1 MVKTAIHNF
10 WTTKIISDASSKS
23 TLKYLAIQ
31 NYRVGVTHNIWT
43 DASVDTQ
50 AVKKAGVK
58 ARLTTGTYMLQTS
71 RAKFSKQGVSPVC
84 QLCHTGMRTLLT
96 FSYHVHLSLGVTLC
110 PNSQAFFANIIWI
123 LVTMT
128 MTTC

>member
-10 WTTKIISDASSKS
+10 WTSKIISDAKSKRLS
-23 TLKYLAIQ
+23 TLKHLAIQ

-50 AVKKAGVK
+50 AVKKAYIK
-58 ARLTTGTYMLQTS
+58 ARLTTGTYMLQAS

-84 QLCHTGMRTLLT
+84 RLCNTGDEDIAHFLL
-96 FSYHVHLSLGVTLC
+96 SCSSLVRSHFMSKLTCILT
-110 PNSQAFFANIIWI
+110 
-123 LVTMT
+123 LVTIT
-128 MTTC
+128 MKTG